1 MGVTEVARGWVAEV
15 HVSETLQA
23 VGALAVGV
31 ALAAL
36 GGEAFLRGLLDAAR
50 TLRVPA
56 ALLGTTLA
64 ALATSAPEL
73 AVSVVAAVQDAS
85 DVAIGNAFGSN
96 VANIGL
102 VLAVMLLIRA
112 VPIVHT
118 RPEFVVAL
126 LAPLLTVVLVV
137 DGELS
142 RGDGVILLVLFLI
155 WVASTGRRART
166 HRKAHQGRDDN
177 TYAPPAI
184 VTFLL
189 GGLVALVAAGQLI
202 VYSAET
208 LGEAAGVDAYV
219 IGATVVALGTS
230 TPELATALQA
240 IRHHHAEVGL
250 GTILGSNI
258 INGLL
263 VAPVAVLISPARL
276 PVAETIGTLL
286 VGAVLVLLAYP
297 GRGGMLGRGRG
308 GVLLALYLTT
318 IVLLV
323 S

>member
-1 MGVTEVARGWVAEV
+1 M
-15 HVSETLQA
+15 SETVQA
-23 VGALAVGV
+23 VGALVVGV

-36 GGEAFLRGLLDAAR
+36 GGEAFMRGLLDAAR
-50 TLRVPA
+50 ALRVPA

-73 AVSVVAAVQDAS
+73 AVSVIAALQDAS
-85 DVAIGNAFGSN
+85 DIAVGNAFGSN

-118 RPEFVVAL
+118 RPEFALAL

-137 DGELS
+137 DGDLS
-142 RGDGVILLVLFLI
+142 RGDGVILLVLLVL
-155 WVASTGRRART
+155 WLASTGRRARV
-166 HRKAHQGRDDN
+166 HRRTQERDS
-177 TYAPPAI
+177 TARYPTPAI
-184 VTFLL
+184 VAFLL
-189 GGLVALVAAGQLI
+189 AGLLALIGAGQLI
-202 VYSAET
+202 VYSAQT
-208 LGEAAGVDAYV
+208 LGEAAGIDTFV

-250 GTILGSNI
+250 GTILGSNL

-263 VAPVAVLISPARL
+263 VAPVAVLIAPTTL
-276 PVAETIGTLL
+276 PVAETVGTLL
-286 VGAVLVLLAYP
+286 VGAALVLLAYP
-297 GRGGMLGRGRG
+297 GRDGTLGRGRG
-308 GVLLALYLTT
+308 GVLLAGYVTT
-318 IVLLV
+318 MVLLV